1 MMKKSVVILSLSVL
15 FAWPVGIYSGW
26 ADTQKPLVVQSN
38 YMDTVKA
45 KQQKKRNQNHK
56 IKLSLCRHWMP

>member
-1 MMKKSVVILSLSVL
+1 MKKSVVILSLSVL

-38 YMDTVKA
+38 YMDTVKT
-45 KQQKKRNQNHK
+45 KKPKRKKNQK
-56 IKLSLCRHWMP
+56 IKLSLCRHWML